1 MKNCSNLFYLSSV
14 ACKLSECMSEE
25 ELAVFASDLVVLGDM
40 LASIIARQACEKDEQ
55 D

>member
-14 ACKLSECMSEE
+14 AYKLSECMSEE
-25 ELAVFASDLVVLGDM
+25 ELAVFASVLIVLGDM
-40 LASIIARQACEKDEQ
+40 LASILARQACVKDEQ